1 MGNCCFGPC
10 VGVGVP
16 TDGGCSNAVGVTEKN
31 SSEGKQPQQT
41 EESASVMSA
50 AKLNYFLTPATKIH
64 SSLQS
69 IEIINL
75 GEINS

>member
-1 MGNCCFGPC
+1 MGNGCFGPC

-50 AKLNYFLTPATKIH
+50 AKLN
-64 SSLQS
+64 
-69 IEIINL
+69 
-75 GEINS
+75 